1 MSHCCKICVVRIF
14 ARLEPRSG
22 QFIWTALRLIDA
34 TSITLHNMKR
44 ISCTSQEVVASIT
57 YRFDKPLAPLLHN
70 DHEKAKVSVGS
81 VADSIS
87 PVCFARFDIRLAEPT
102 SDIIATKPLLS
113 TFRTVQTILILDSF
127 SLISS
132 IPSSLLIPSDP
143 NPECP

>member
-1 MSHCCKICVVRIF
+1 MSHCCKICVVGSLLVWSLVQGNLYGLLYSSLM
-14 ARLEPRSG
+14 RLASRYK
-22 QFIWTALRLIDA
+22 
-34 TSITLHNMKR
+34 NMKR
-44 ISCTSQEVVASIT
+44 TSCTSQEVVASIT